1 MTNLSFHRK
10 QKSKNKAC
18 NLDFKSDSVSELLNS
33 KSKVAPRSGLQF
45 KVGPPFQDTIQVSQ
59 LFIKESH
66 QKIVPV
72 LNARI
77 DRGFDLT
84 NNEWVGYKRNYF
96 SVVASFSFEEYE
108 INKSILPKN
117 GFFIV
122 SGEKE
127 YQVKQF
133 AIRLVSKSVQDN
145 TEISLIQH
153 TAKRDRG
160 PISEPPIVPVITGS
174 IPSHIVVKEGSNIRK
189 ISKIRQFDSL
199 FFQDYKTLPI
209 LQSGSILNNYDKNKD
224 YVKVVKYE
232 RIQFSSAINCKKQ
245 SITEKKRFILQIQLL
260 AALSGENT
268 YAIIAISN
276 TPSLIIRGRSP
287 SSYNSRG
294 EGIEQS
300 QNTECEE
307 DVQSFLTTTAND
319 KYTVYPESRDLGEL
333 SIMDNLYKNKEN
345 FEILKSYDS
354 MDSYTINT
362 IMLSEATASNWLD
375 CSKLDFEEHS
385 KLELQGG
392 FPDVNIYSSPGPT
405 PGLLE
410 QESDP
415 ELLEPSYFLMKARTK
430 YLQNQDNMI
439 VGCQKT
445 FSNEFFNHRKQAA
458 NLAYKIFED
467 GVEDDESDL
476 DIVSKYVTPSDVMTA

>member
-1 MTNLSFHRK
+1 MTKLSFHKK
-10 QKSKNKAC
+10 QKSKNRAC
-18 NLDFKSDSVSELLNS
+18 NLDFKSDSALELLSS

-45 KVGPPFQDTIQVSQ
+45 KIGPPFQQTIQVSH
-59 LFIKESH
+59 LFIKELN
-66 QKIVPV
+66 QPVVPI

-96 SVVASFSFEEYE
+96 SVVASFSFEDYGT
-108 INKSILPKN
+108 NKSILQTN

-122 SGEKE
+122 SDEKE

-133 AIRLVSKSVQDN
+133 SIRLVSKSVQDN
-145 TEISLIQH
+145 TEISLMQH

-160 PISEPPIVPVITGS
+160 PIAEPPIVPVITGS

-189 ISKIRQFDSL
+189 VSKIRQFDSL
-199 FFQDYKTLPI
+199 FFQDYSTLPI
-209 LQSGSILNNYDKNKD
+209 LQAGSILNNYDKNKD

-287 SSYNSRG
+287 SSYNSQG
-294 EGIEQS
+294 EGGEQAQGIEFDEDAQS
-300 QNTECEE
+300 C
-307 DVQSFLTTTAND
+307 LTTVND
-319 KYTVYPESRDLGEL
+319 KYNVYPESRDLGEF
-333 SIMDNLYKNKEN
+333 SIIDNLQKNKEN
-345 FEILKSYDS
+345 FEILKGYDS

-362 IMLSEATASNWLD
+362 MMLSEVTGSNWLG
-375 CSKLDFEEHS
+375 CSKLTFEEQP
-385 KLELQGG
+385 ELSSQQG
-392 FPDVNIYSSPGPT
+392 FPDMKLYSSLSPV

-410 QESDP
+410 QDSEP
-415 ELLEPSYFLMKARTK
+415 ELLEPSYFLMKYRALVLESSETMMASR
-430 YLQNQDNMI
+430 QN
-439 VGCQKT
+439 T
-445 FSNEFFNHRKQAA
+445 FSKEFLNHKQQAA
-458 NLAYKIFED
+458 NLAYKIFDD
-467 GVEDDESDL
+467 GVEDEESDG

>member
-1 MTNLSFHRK
+1 M
-10 QKSKNKAC
+10 
-18 NLDFKSDSVSELLNS
+18 
-33 KSKVAPRSGLQF
+33 
-45 KVGPPFQDTIQVSQ
+45 
-59 LFIKESH
+59 
-66 QKIVPV
+66 
-72 LNARI
+72 
-77 DRGFDLT
+77 
-84 NNEWVGYKRNYF
+84 
-96 SVVASFSFEEYE
+96 
-108 INKSILPKN
+108 
-117 GFFIV
+117 
-122 SGEKE
+122 
-127 YQVKQF
+127 
-133 AIRLVSKSVQDN
+133 
-145 TEISLIQH
+145 
-153 TAKRDRG
+153 
-160 PISEPPIVPVITGS
+160 
-174 IPSHIVVKEGSNIRK
+174 
-189 ISKIRQFDSL
+189 
-199 FFQDYKTLPI
+199 
-209 LQSGSILNNYDKNKD
+209 
-224 YVKVVKYE
+224 
-232 RIQFSSAINCKKQ
+232 
-245 SITEKKRFILQIQLL
+245 
-260 AALSGENT
+260 
-268 YAIIAISN
+268 
-276 TPSLIIRGRSP
+276 IIRGRSP

-385 KLELQGG
+385 ILELQGG

-430 YLQNQDNMI
+430 YLQNPDNMI
-439 VGCQKT
+439 VRCQKT

-476 DIVSKYVTPSDVMTA
+476 DIVSKYVTPSDVMTAY